1 MLSHGKEILT
11 IEMQRLL
18 LRLCF
23 SLHLIEQKLYGML
36 HCQTWLPPTAV
47 FGRGTVLLLIPLIL
61 LELGFLSLTLG
72 VLTKLLGSREIS
84 FLILNDDYTF
94 KVIVI
99 IAYFFLP
106 TIYFFKKLRDMSG
119 MVKTTFDVFDSEQI
133 SQKRRWIIISIAF
146 FALCICLA
154 FASSLWCYCM
164 LNDQITG
171 LLIILE

>member
-1 MLSHGKEILT
+1 MRSF
-11 IEMQRLL
+11 L
-18 LRLCF
+18 LRIYYSF
-23 SLHLIEQKLYGML
+23 QLIEKNLIG
-36 HCQTWLPPTAV
+36 TISNPSWLITMV
-47 FGRGTVLLLIPLIL
+47 GRGKMILLVLLIL
-61 LELGFLSLTLG
+61 LELGFLSFTFG
-72 VLTKLLGSREIS
+72 VLSILLGSQEILS
-84 FLILNDDYTF
+84 LILNNDYTF

>member
-1 MLSHGKEILT
+1 MLPHGSKIL
-11 IEMQRLL
+11 ISAMRSFL
-18 LRLCF
+18 LRIYYSF
-23 SLHLIEQKLYGML
+23 QLIEKNLIG
-36 HCQTWLPPTAV
+36 TISNPSWLITMV
-47 FGRGTVLLLIPLIL
+47 GRGKMILLVLLIL
-61 LELGFLSLTLG
+61 LELGFLSFTFG
-72 VLTKLLGSREIS
+72 VLSILLGSQEILS
-84 FLILNDDYTF
+84 LILNNDYTF